1 MERASTRIPTWHP
14 RKLSDENVSELPEFI
29 EFEKWENWN
38 MYHWVET
45 LSSFCFITAM
55 PLLWNTVKAAELDIA
70 VSVGHS
76 LNILTEHIIYLKE
89 NPETHHMICITQP
102 RAS

>member
-1 MERASTRIPTWHP
+1 
-14 RKLSDENVSELPEFI
+14 
-29 EFEKWENWN
+29 
-38 MYHWVET
+38 
-45 LSSFCFITAM
+45 M